1 VSLDASTLTLLV
13 AVLVMAGVVK
23 ATIGFGL
30 PMVAVSILTQI
41 LPKEWALALMV
52 LPIVFSNLFLG
63 APRHLLLPALR
74 RFWPVVIAV
83 GVGILIGAL
92 ALSGLPQDS
101 FLVVVGVVVIAFVL
115 SEQFG
120 LALPVP
126 PGHERG
132 IGIASGL
139 FGGLL
144 GGVTTVY
151 GPPLLLYLTA
161 LRLGKQRYI
170 AAIVVIW
177 TAAAIFLV
185 VVFNRSGILVGER
198 FWWSVAACAPVGV
211 GMWIGVRLR
220 GRIPEEPF
228 CQVVR
233 LGLLL
238 LGANLIRR
246 GLFS

>member
-1 VSLDASTLTLLV
+1 MSLDTPTLMLLI
-13 AVLVMAGVVK
+13 AVLVIAGMVK

-63 APRHLLLPALR
+63 APRQLLLPALR
-74 RFWPVVIAV
+74 RFWPVVGAICV
-83 GVGILIGAL
+83 GMLIGSL
-92 ALSGLPQDS
+92 ALSGLPQDT
-101 FLVVVGVVVIAFVL
+101 FLIVVGVVVIAFVL
-115 SEQFG
+115 SELFG

-126 PGHERG
+126 PAHERG
-132 IGIASGL
+132 IGMGAGL

-151 GPPLLLYLTA
+151 GPPLLMYLTA
-161 LRLGKQRYI
+161 LRLNKEQYI
-170 AAIVVIW
+170 AAIVVVW
-177 TAAAIFLV
+177 TAAALFLV
-185 VVFNRSGILVGER
+185 VVFNQTGILVGER
-198 FWWSVAACAPVGV
+198 FWWSAAACVPVGV
-211 GMWIGVRLR
+211 GMWIGVHLR

-228 CQVVR
+228 RQLIRV
-233 LGLLL
+233 GLLL